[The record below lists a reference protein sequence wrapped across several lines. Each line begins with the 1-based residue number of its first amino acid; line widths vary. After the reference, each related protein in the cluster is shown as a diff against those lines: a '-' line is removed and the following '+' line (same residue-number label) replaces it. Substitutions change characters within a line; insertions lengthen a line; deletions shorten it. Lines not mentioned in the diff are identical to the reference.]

1 MSADQALTVSGEG
14 QEIDARIVVTEPF
27 EKLARLRIPD
37 KDAGGMNILASIVGH
52 RDGTTATDDP
62 LTVRGEG
69 PGEIGAHGTIADIFQ
84 HRIEIEAAC
93 GNLARRQQK

>member
-1 MSADQALTVSGEG
+1 MSADQALTVGGEG

-52 RDGTTATDDP
+52 RDGATATDDP
-62 LTVRGEG
+62 LTVRGPTAPLLTFRNTESRSRR
-69 PGEIGAHGTIADIFQ
+69 PAGTWLVDSRSSIDSK
-84 HRIEIEAAC
+84 E
-93 GNLARRQQK
+93 